1 MPHKDEVKGKAKEVA
16 GKIEQGV
23 GRATGDEETTASGEV
38 REVEGKGQGL
48 VGKVKQKAHDVID

>member
-1 MPHKDEVKGKAKEVA
+1 MPHKDEVKGKAKEVV
-16 GKIEQGV
+16 GKVEQGV
-23 GRATGDEETTASGEV
+23 GRATGDEETTAAGEA